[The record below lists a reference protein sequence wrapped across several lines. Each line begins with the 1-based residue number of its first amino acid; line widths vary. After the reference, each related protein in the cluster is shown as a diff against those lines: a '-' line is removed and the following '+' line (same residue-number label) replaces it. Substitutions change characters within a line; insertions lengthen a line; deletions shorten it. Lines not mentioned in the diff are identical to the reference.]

1 MNKLASLRAHLIQAI
16 PGLERDPDRLRTYV
30 PEGTIRF
37 HRGQH
42 LSHEYKFTAEVILL
56 DHSGTTDT
64 VVVPLLQWLSHYQ
77 PDLDPEAAL
86 RFSSEV
92 QRHDAVDLIFSMELT
107 ERVVALVDCEAGRI
121 NSEHRMPEYP
131 IEACPATEWKLYA
144 KAPGEEEH
152 KLESEWSSP

>member
-16 PGLERDPDRLRTYV
+16 PGLDRDPDRLRTYV

-42 LSHEYKFTAEVILL
+42 LSHEYRFTAEVILL
-56 DHSGTTDT
+56 DHNGTTDT

-77 PDLDPEAAL
+77 PDLDPETAV

-107 ERVVALVDCEAGRI
+107 ERVVALVNCEAGRI
-121 NSEHRMPEYP
+121 DSEHRMPEYP
-131 IEACPATEWKLYA
+131 IEACPATEWQLYA
-144 KAPGEEEH
+144 KGPGEEEH
-152 KLESEWSSP
+152 ELESEWSSP